1 MQLSGRLISVQRPA
15 SWPPSPRPPRLNVLG
30 VPLTVI
36 NMKAA
41 IDVIEKWIDEKHAHY
56 ICALDVHSL
65 MRAQDD
71 AVHNHALCHADMVL
85 PDGMPLVW
93 LSKLRGKK
101 DVQRVC
107 GPDLMLC
114 LFEQSTRK
122 AWRHYFFGG
131 SQGVADALAKKAK
144 DLYPDLIVAGT
155 DCPPFRTMSARE
167 LDDAIARI
175 NATSPDIVW
184 IGLGCPRQEIW
195 MCQNAAKLKQS
206 IAIGVGAAF
215 DFHTGRIQRAP
226 PWMRSAG
233 LEWLHRL
240 LSEPRRLWY
249 RYLYLAP
256 RFVVICGLDLLRS
269 ALSHTRRN

>member
-1 MQLSGRLISVQRPA
+1 
-15 SWPPSPRPPRLNVLG
+15 
-30 VPLTVI
+30 
-36 NMKAA
+36 MKAA
-41 IDVIEKWIDEKHAHY
+41 IEIIEKWIDEKHAHY

-71 AVHNHALCHADMVL
+71 AAHNQALCHADMVL

-93 LSKLRGKK
+93 LSKLRGQK
-101 DVQRVC
+101 DIERVC

-114 LFEQSTRK
+114 IFEHSTQK

-131 SQGVADALAKKAK
+131 SQGVAEALASRARN
-144 DLYPDLIVAGT
+144 LYPNLIVAGT
-155 DCPPFRTMSARE
+155 DCPPFRAVSARE
-167 LDDAIARI
+167 LEDAIARI
-175 NATSPDIVW
+175 NAASPDIVW

-195 MCQNAAKLKQS
+195 MSENAAKLKQS

-215 DFHTGRIQRAP
+215 DFHTGRIKRAP

-233 LEWLHRL
+233 LEWLYRL

-256 RFVVICGLDLLRS
+256 RFIAICSLDLFRS
-269 ALSHTRRN
+269 ALLRTRPWVRRQ